1 MGQSIIYSGSILYK
15 KILLPLVGDET
26 AAHSPIKGFKKEDPR
41 RLKSEAGWLKCE
53 GCWKRI

>member
-1 MGQSIIYSGSILYK
+1 
-15 KILLPLVGDET
+15 LLPLVGDET

-53 GCWKRI
+53 GCGSVFEEGQKMSSGS